1 MQDALFTDHLS
12 TLEGRW
18 ESALDFAGYDACVIT
33 AGQARNYFLD
43 DQPAVFRANPHFAQW
58 LPTEDASASVLLVQ
72 PGVKPKLFF
81 YQPSD
86 FWHQP
91 PQVPHWAAAFDV
103 EVHADEDSLLSALHQ
118 TLLGLTANRIAL
130 IGEGELANF
139 PAAEINPVL
148 LLNHLHFHRAYKTQ
162 FEVAAMRSAS
172 SKAIAGHLAAES
184 AFKDGGSEFA
194 INLAYL
200 AAAQHTAAELPYSSI
215 VALNEH
221 AGVLH
226 YQHYDR
232 QPPAEAHSFL
242 IDAGARVHGYASDIT
257 RTYAKDE
264 NGIFASLV
272 EQMDTAQRS
281 LIETIR
287 AGMNYL
293 DLHISMHRSIGRM
306 LAASG
311 IVTCSAE
318 TAFDAGITERFMPHG
333 LGHLLGLQT
342 HDVGGQLA
350 GVEGGHN
357 PPPARYAA
365 LRFTREVAE
374 DMVFTIEPG
383 LYFIPQ
389 LLDELRAGKLAGDIN
404 WPVLET
410 LMPCG
415 GIRIEDNV
423 RVTRTGTENFTRD
436 AFAAARND

>member
-1 MQDALFTDHLS
+1 MQKTLFTRHLS
-12 TLEGRW
+12 TLERRW
-18 ESALDFAGYDACVIT
+18 ESALEFAGYDACVIT

-43 DQPAVFRANPHFAQW
+43 DQAAVFRANPHFAQW
-58 LPTEDASASVLLVQ
+58 LPTDEASASVLLVQ

-81 YQPSD
+81 YQPAD
-86 FWHQP
+86 YWHQP
-91 PQVPHWAAAFDV
+91 PQVPHWADEFDV
-103 EVHADEDSLLSALHQ
+103 EVHAAEDGLLSALHQ
-118 TLLGLTANRIAL
+118 TLLQLTANRIAL
-130 IGEGELANF
+130 IGEGGLANF

-148 LLNHLHFHRAYKTQ
+148 LLNHLHYHRAYKTE
-162 FEVAAMRSAS
+162 FEVEAMRSAS
-172 SKAIAGHLAAES
+172 SKAIAGHLAAAA
-184 AFKDGGSEFA
+184 AFEAGGGEFA

-232 QPPAEAHSFL
+232 QPPAEIHSFL
-242 IDAGARVHGYASDIT
+242 IDAGARVNGYASDIT
-257 RTYAKDE
+257 RTYAKDA
-264 NGIFASLV
+264 NGVFASLV
-272 EQMDTAQRS
+272 ARLDAAQRA

-287 AGMNYL
+287 PGVNYL
-293 DLHISMHRSIGRM
+293 ELHISMHRGIGQI
-306 LAASG
+306 LAADG

-318 TAFDAGITERFMPHG
+318 AAFDSGITEYFMPHG

-342 HDVGGQLA
+342 HDVGGQLK

-389 LLDELRAGKLAGDIN
+389 LLDELRASKSAADID
-404 WPVLET
+404 WPLLES
-410 LMPCG
+410 LIPCG

-423 RVTRTGTENFTRD
+423 RVTGAGVENFTRD

>member
-1 MQDALFTDHLS
+1 MQEALFTEHLS
-12 TLEGRW
+12 TLERRW
-18 ESALDFAGYDACVIT
+18 EAALDFAGYDACVIT
-33 AGQARNYFLD
+33 SGQARNYFLD
-43 DQPAVFRANPHFAQW
+43 DQATVFRANPHFAQW
-58 LPTEDASASVLLVQ
+58 LPTDDASASVLLVQ
-72 PGVKPKLFF
+72 PGAKPKLFF

-86 FWHQP
+86 YWHQP

-103 EVHADEDSLLSALHQ
+103 AVHADEDALLSALQ
-118 TLLGLTANRIAL
+118 RTLLSLTANRIAL

-148 LLNHLHFHRAYKTQ
+148 LLNHLHYHRAYKTQ
-162 FEVAAMRSAS
+162 FEVDAIRSAS
-172 SKAIAGHLAAES
+172 SKAIAGHLAAQA
-184 AFKDGGSEFA
+184 AFEDGGSEFA

-200 AAAQHTAAELPYSSI
+200 AAAQHTATELPYSNI
-215 VALNEH
+215 IALNEH

-232 QPPAEAHSFL
+232 QPPAEVHSFL

-264 NGIFASLV
+264 NGVFANLIT
-272 EQMDTAQRS
+272 QMDAAQRA
-281 LIETIR
+281 LIETIH
-287 AGMNYL
+287 AGVNYL
-293 DLHISMHRSIGRM
+293 ELHIAMHRSIGRI
-306 LAASG
+306 LATTG

-318 TAFDAGITERFMPHG
+318 AAFDSGMTERFMPHG

-350 GVEGGHN
+350 GVEGGHK

-365 LRFTREVAE
+365 LRFTREVAQ

-389 LLDELRAGKLAGDIN
+389 LLDDLRTGKLAGDIN
-404 WPVLET
+404 WPLLES

-423 RVTRTGTENFTRD
+423 RVTSAGVENFTRD
-436 AFAAARND
+436 AFAAAG